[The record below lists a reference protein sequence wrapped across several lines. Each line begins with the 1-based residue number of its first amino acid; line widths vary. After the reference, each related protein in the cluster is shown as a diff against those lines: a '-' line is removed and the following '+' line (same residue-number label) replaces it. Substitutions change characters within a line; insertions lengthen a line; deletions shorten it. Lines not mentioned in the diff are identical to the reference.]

1 MMRVRLFCGLGL
13 VCAAASAWGQAARS
27 AEVAGSAE
35 TRCAALAGVK
45 LESAVITSAAVVPA
59 GAAIEGLDAGGTS
72 ANKKLPAICRVKIA
86 DKPSAESVT
95 LTEVWLPLAGWDGR
109 LRGIGN
115 GGFAGNIYFGQMADA
130 VLLGDAASGTDAGHE
145 GMDASF
151 ALGHP
156 ERVKDFGWRAMHDAA
171 LFSKVLVKAFY
182 GRDAVHAYLTACS
195 DGGREAL
202 MEAQRFPADY
212 DGILAGAPAYNWT
225 ALVSAG
231 TEDEHVLHASAA
243 SDIPVSKVKAIGAAV
258 RAACDKLD
266 GVQDGILN
274 DPRQCRFDPGTM
286 LCKEADGPECL
297 TAAQV
302 GSLKEIYAAK
312 VNAAGK
318 VVYPGYLPGAEDAPG
333 AWVGWLLGS
342 PAAIPFFGDGYFRDF
357 VFQDPAWQVSSFE
370 FARDY
375 AVANERTAADLNA
388 TDANLKAFVKRGG
401 KLLMYHGWNDPAI
414 PALGTVEY
422 YGRVRAALGDSATN
436 ASVRLYMVPGM
447 LHCDGGPGATEIG
460 QDADLPR
467 GDAQHDV
474 VTALEMWVETGK
486 GPGTIVATGNGMTR
500 PICVWPEVAKYKGG
514 DTKVAASFA
523 CER

>member
-1 MMRVRLFCGLGL
+1 MACG
-13 VCAAASAWGQAARS
+13 SAWAQ
-27 AEVAGSAE
+27 GSPEA
-35 TRCAALAGVK
+35 RCAGLASVK
-45 LESAVITSAAVVPA
+45 LEAATITSAAVVPA
-59 GAAIEGLDAGGTS
+59 GAAMAGVDVGG
-72 ANKKLPAICRVKIA
+72 KKLPAFCRVQIS
-86 DKPSAESVT
+86 DKPSAESLT
-95 LTEVWLPLAGWDGR
+95 LTEVWLPVAGWNGR
-109 LRGIGN
+109 LHGIGN

-130 VLLGDAASGTDAGHE
+130 LLLGDAASGTDAGHE

-171 LFSKVLVKAFY
+171 VFSKVLVKAFY
-182 GRDAVHAYLTACS
+182 GKDAAHAYLTACS

-231 TEDEHVLHASAA
+231 TQDEHVLHASAA
-243 SDIPVSKVKAIGAAV
+243 SDIPVSKLPAIGAAV

-274 DPRQCRFDPGTM
+274 DPRACRFDPGTM
-286 LCKEADGPECL
+286 LCKQGDAADCL
-297 TAAQV
+297 TAEQV
-302 GSLKEIYAAK
+302 TSLKEFYTAK
-312 VNAAGK
+312 VDASGK
-318 VVYPGYLPGAEDAPG
+318 EVFPGYSPGAEDAVG
-333 AWVGWLLGS
+333 GWNGWLLGS

-357 VFQDPAWQVSSFE
+357 VFGYPAWNVSSFQ
-370 FARDY
+370 FRHDY
-375 AVANERTAADLNA
+375 QIANEKTAAALNA
-388 TDANLKAFVKRGG
+388 TDANLKPFASHGG

-414 PALGTVEY
+414 PALSSVEY
-422 YGRVRAALGDSATN
+422 YDRVRAKLGSAATD

-447 LHCDGGPGATEIG
+447 LHCDGGPGATEMG
-460 QDADLPR
+460 QDADQPR

-474 VTALEMWVETGK
+474 QTALELWVETGK

-500 PICVWPEVAKYKGG
+500 PICVWPEVAKYMGG
-514 DTKVAASFA
+514 DTKDAGSFS
-523 CER
+523 CVK